1 MTQTA
6 LYSLELKNDLSELQR
21 MSAWIHRTGE
31 FMGLPGALGSEFDL
45 CANEAVTNI
54 ILYAYEDS
62 ASHRISVRI
71 RQARDLVDLEVE
83 DDGRPFNPLEFPP
96 PVLTRSLN
104 EAPLGGRG
112 IHLIRGL
119 MAECRYQRR
128 DGKNILTMV
137 PRSRTAAGQ

>member
-1 MTQTA
+1 
-6 LYSLELKNDLSELQR
+6 
-21 MSAWIHRTGE
+21 MSAWIHRTGKLI
-31 FMGLPGALGSEFDL
+31 GLPDALGPELDV

-54 ILYAYEDS
+54 ISYAYEDS

-71 RQARDLVDLEVE
+71 RQAQDHVDLEVE

-96 PVLTRSLN
+96 AALPSRL
-104 EAPLGGRG
+104 EQAPLRGRG

-137 PRSRTAAGQ
+137 PRSRAQVGQ

>member
-1 MTQTA
+1 
-6 LYSLELKNDLSELQR
+6 

-31 FMGLPGALGSEFDL
+31 LVGLPDSVGSEFDL

-54 ILYAYEDS
+54 ISYAYGD
-62 ASHRISVRI
+62 AQSHRISVRI
-71 RQARDLVDLEVE
+71 RATRDRVSLEVE

-96 PVLTRSLN
+96 AAPATSL
-104 EAPLGGRG
+104 EQAPLGGRG

-128 DGKNILTMV
+128 EGKNILTMV
-137 PRSRTAAGQ
+137 PRPHARAGPRTHI

>member
-1 MTQTA
+1 
-6 LYSLELKNDLSELQR
+6 

-31 FMGLPGALGSEFDL
+31 LMGLPDALGSEFDL

-54 ILYAYEDS
+54 IRYAYEDS

-71 RQARDLVDLEVE
+71 RQALDHVDLEVE

-96 PVLTRSLN
+96 AALASSL
-104 EAPLGGRG
+104 EQAPLEGRG
-112 IHLIRGL
+112 IQLIRGL

-137 PRSRTAAGQ
+137 SRSRAPVGQ